1 VTFDQCVALQRSF
14 GRHRGC
20 DDLLGGI
27 CDSPARSR
35 TFGLLP
41 HGTVCASST
50 DGGDLVRA
58 LTLNKEPHE

>member
-1 VTFDQCVALQRSF
+1 LTNALRSS
-14 GRHRGC
+14 GRSA
-20 DDLLGGI
+20 GI
-27 CDSPARSR
+27 AGATTSSAASAMSPARSR